1 MASHDLITPNGGTLV
16 NRMVKGAD
24 ADALRAEAA
33 SLPTITLSDKQ
44 ACDLE
49 MIAIGAFS
57 PLAGFVGPEDFRS
70 ICTSMRTADG
80 TPWPIPITLAV
91 EDDVK
96 ATLEVGGRAAM
107 VHSDGTLMG

>member
-49 MIAIGAFS
+49 MIYWRIQ
-57 PLAGFVGPEDFRS
+57 P
-70 ICTSMRTADG
+70 
-80 TPWPIPITLAV
+80 
-91 EDDVK
+91 
-96 ATLEVGGRAAM
+96 
-107 VHSDGTLMG
+107 SDGICRS